1 MSSNLAFTRD
11 GRLVWGCVEES
22 QAFKNRELGG
32 KYTFTKIYNKKSQ
45 QDEVFKDTTLPLVT
59 SFVKDRKDG
68 LLFAYGVTNAGK
80 TYTVEGTEEN
90 PGIIPRTLEKVFSLL
105 KETDPENTKHVEVSY
120 LQVYNEQVHDLQV
133 AGRNASYNS
142 QKKRLQLKL
151 REEGVEVEGLK
162 RTKVSSCDEGLD
174 VLRRGREQRT
184 THETLLN
191 VSSSRSH
198 SVFIINILENTG
210 KSNGARLYIV
220 DLAGTERGK
229 RTQTTR
235 AQQREASNINCSLM
249 NLMRC
254 LDTIRHNQKQRHLN
268 KGQKLVPFRQSKLT
282 MLFRDCLVGGNS
294 GGVVMVV
301 NASARP
307 ADYDET
313 AHALKYGALA
323 KHVSVMTSKVS
334 SRQSSVQYGY
344 NGRRVGDNDRKQ
356 SSVFATPRA
365 SLSTSRQ
372 VVCTPEENHQLNQ
385 MSWNELRQA
394 LFEARSRCVT
404 MEAEIREEVGREM
417 SERLSQME
425 SVFRKRVEAAKQIS
439 DSKSESMLGN
449 LRKRMQGGS
458 NVYTMK
464 DIEELVQNIIEC
476 EEEMERMRAL
486 HAMDVDILKK
496 EVRALKQNQ
505 QPDFDNSKK
514 TKPSPAVQ
522 DEITLLYKASPLNT
536 GVNFDHVGQL
546 EILQD
551 ELREERDLHDKTNRQ
566 LIEATQLA
574 QSAMDGES
582 EARKEVKLLKQKLE
596 RLQAQSHSKARYVGH
611 MYTHFSCFPAVTG
624 YI

>member
-1 MSSNLAFTRD
+1 M
-11 GRLVWGCVEES
+11 VEES

-32 KYTFTKIYNKKSQ
+32 KYTFTKIYKKKAEQ
-45 QDEVFKDTTLPLVT
+45 QELFEDTTLPLVKAL
-59 SFVKDRKDG
+59 VNDNKDG

-105 KETDPENTKHVEVSY
+105 KETDPENNKHVEISY

-151 REEGVEVEGLK
+151 REDGVEVEGLK
-162 RTKVSSCDEGLD
+162 RTKVSSCEEGLEI
-174 VLRRGREQRT
+174 LRRGRDQRT

-198 SVFIINILENTG
+198 SVFIINVLANNG
-210 KSNGARLYIV
+210 KSNGSRLYIV

-344 NGRRVGDNDRKQ
+344 NGRRVGENDRKQ
-356 SSVFATPRA
+356 SNVFATPRA
-365 SLSTSRQ
+365 SLAAARLS
-372 VVCTPEENHQLNQ
+372 VCTPEENQQLNQ

-394 LFEARSRCVT
+394 LFEARARCVT

-417 SERLSQME
+417 SDRLSQME
-425 SVFRKRVEAAKQIS
+425 TVFRKRVEAAKQIS

-505 QPDFDNSKK
+505 QQEFDSGKK
-514 TKPSPAVQ
+514 QKPSPAVH

-582 EARKEVKLLKQKLE
+582 EARKELKILKQKLE
-596 RLQAQSHSKARYVGH
+596 RMEKEGQAQQKAR
-611 MYTHFSCFPAVTG
+611 
-624 YI
+624 